1 MLTMLSV
8 QSGDDADRPMTL
20 IVWHVKTREVN
31 NKKEWI
37 FRKENQ
43 KIKPEG
49 ADMINETNLRI

>member
-1 MLTMLSV
+1 MLSV